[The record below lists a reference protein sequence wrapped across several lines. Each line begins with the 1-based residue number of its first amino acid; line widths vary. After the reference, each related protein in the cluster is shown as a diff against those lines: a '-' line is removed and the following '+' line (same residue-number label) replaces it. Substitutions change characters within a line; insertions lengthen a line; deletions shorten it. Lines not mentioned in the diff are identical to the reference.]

1 VFIDGENGNRFNVL
15 LCYFQVETK
24 KNNIQDKK
32 KIEFVVNSID
42 FDFQIVSVNKN
53 YKFHKINMREI
64 EI

>member
-1 VFIDGENGNRFNVL
+1 MAKTEICLMSYCAIFRL
-15 LCYFQVETK
+15 KQK
-24 KNNIQDKK
+24 KTIYKIKK

-53 YKFHKINMREI
+53 SKFHKINMREI